1 MKVAVISDVHA
12 NLEALE
18 EVLSDIDSAGAES
31 IVCLGDIFGYGPNPE
46 ETVRLIRS
54 LSIPSVMG
62 NHELVLVEPEF
73 LDWFNETAQRSILL
87 SEELISADTRNWLS
101 SLDAT
106 LIFQGAL
113 FVHGCP
119 PASITKYI
127 FEWNDSGLKSIFG
140 QMEQQICFVG
150 HTHTLEAVSFTDGKI
165 RRHALKRG
173 TFKLNGDAKYIIVTG
188 SVGQPRDGNNNNAK
202 YVIWDNIEQTL
213 EIRFVPYDIAKTA
226 AKIVALGFPQYNA
239 WRLWQV

>member
-18 EVLSDIDSAGAES
+18 EVLSDIDNAGAES

-62 NHELVLVEPEF
+62 NHELALVEPEF
-73 LDWFNETAQRSILL
+73 FDWFNETAQESLIL

-101 SLDAT
+101 GLDAT

-119 PASITKYI
+119 PASITEYI
-127 FEWNDSGLKSIFG
+127 FEWSDSGLKSLFD
-140 QMEQQICFVG
+140 QMERRICFVG
-150 HTHTLEAVSFTDGKI
+150 HTHTLEAVSFNEGKI
-165 RRHALKRG
+165 RRCALKQG
-173 TFKLNGDAKYIIVTG
+173 TFKLDGDAKYIIAAG

-202 YVIWDNIEQTL
+202 YVIWDNIEQSL

-226 AKIVALGFPQYNA
+226 AKIVALGFPEYNA
-239 WRLWQV
+239 RRLW

>member
-18 EVLSDIDSAGAES
+18 EVLSDIDGAGAES

-62 NHELVLVEPEF
+62 NHELALVEPEF
-73 LDWFNETAQRSILL
+73 FDWFNETAQESLIL

-101 SLDAT
+101 RLDTT

-119 PASITKYI
+119 PASITEYI
-127 FEWNDSGLKSIFG
+127 FEWSDSGLKSRFD
-140 QMEQQICFVG
+140 QMERQICFVG
-150 HTHTLEAVSFTDGKI
+150 HTHTLEAVSFTEGKI
-165 RRHALKRG
+165 RRHALKQG
-173 TFKLNGDAKYIIVTG
+173 TFKLNGNAKYIIATG

-226 AKIVALGFPQYNA
+226 AKIVALGFPEYNA
-239 WRLWQV
+239 RRLW

>member
-12 NLEALE
+12 NIEALE
-18 EVLSDIDSAGAES
+18 QVLSDINSAGAES

-46 ETVRLIRS
+46 EAVRLIRS

-62 NHELVLVEPEF
+62 NHELALVEPAF
-73 LDWFNETAQRSILL
+73 FDWFNEIAQESLLL
-87 SEELISADTRNWLS
+87 SEGLISADTRNWLS
-101 SLDAT
+101 RLDAT

-119 PASITKYI
+119 PASITEYI
-127 FEWNDSGLKSIFG
+127 FEWSDAGLGSLFR
-140 QMEQQICFVG
+140 QTEQKICFVG
-150 HTHTLEAVSFTDGKI
+150 HTHTLESVSFTGGKI
-165 RRHALKRG
+165 RHHALRQG
-173 TFKLNGDAKYIIVTG
+173 IFNVNGNARYIIAAG

-202 YVIWDNIEQTL
+202 YIIWDSIEQTV

-226 AKIVALGFPQYNA
+226 AKIVALGFPEYNA
-239 WRLWQV
+239 RRLW